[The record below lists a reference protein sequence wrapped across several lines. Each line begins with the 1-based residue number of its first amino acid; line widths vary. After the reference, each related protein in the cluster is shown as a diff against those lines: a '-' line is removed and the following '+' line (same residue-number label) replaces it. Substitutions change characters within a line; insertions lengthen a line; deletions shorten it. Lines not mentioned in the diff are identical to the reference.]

1 MKDTNI
7 TFKLSESE
15 KAAIKKAAAAKDV
28 PMSQIIREAVKE
40 YLGGKENDINT

>member
-15 KAAIKKAAAAKDV
+15 KAAIRALAAKRDV
-28 PMSQIIREAVKE
+28 PMSQIIREACKKYVQEESK
-40 YLGGKENDINT
+40 

>member
-15 KAAIKKAAAAKDV
+15 KAAIKALAAKLDV
-28 PMSQIIREAVKE
+28 PMSQIIREACKKYIIDQE
-40 YLGGKENDINT
+40 GK

>member
-15 KAAIKKAAAAKDV
+15 KAAIKALAAKLDV
-28 PMSQIIREAVKE
+28 PMSQIIRDACKRYVQEASK
-40 YLGGKENDINT
+40 

>member
-15 KAAIKKAAAAKDV
+15 KNAIKELAAKMDV
-28 PMSQIIREAVKE
+28 PMSQIIREACRMYIQKE
-40 YLGGKENDINT
+40 GK

>member
-15 KAAIKKAAAAKDV
+15 KAAIRALAAKRDV
-28 PMSQIIREAVKE
+28 PMSQIIREACKE
-40 YLGGKENDINT
+40 YVQKEDK